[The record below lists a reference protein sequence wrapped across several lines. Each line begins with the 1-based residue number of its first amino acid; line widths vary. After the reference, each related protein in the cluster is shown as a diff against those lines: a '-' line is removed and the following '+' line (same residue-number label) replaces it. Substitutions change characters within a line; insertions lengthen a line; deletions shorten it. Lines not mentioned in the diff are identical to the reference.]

1 MATISI
7 TAMKNV
13 TPFDLIQLPT
23 ERLVLRPLKSTDAQ
37 ALFDVY
43 SDPKVMRHW
52 SGAAW
57 DSLEQ
62 AQQKIVQYD
71 KALREN
77 ESIGLGIFNIHTN
90 TVIGTCSLFQLDQQC
105 RRAEIGYG
113 MASTSWG
120 KGYMHEALTALIKFG
135 FDVLDLNRIEADID
149 PRNLASLRSVER
161 LGFIK
166 EGYLRERWIV
176 EGEVSDTSLYGLLR
190 SDWLGTSKP
199 G

>member
-1 MATISI
+1 
-7 TAMKNV
+7 MKNV
-13 TPFDLIQLPT
+13 SAFNLIQLQT
-23 ERLVLRPLKSTDAQ
+23 ERLLLRPLVLTDAQ
-37 ALFDVY
+37 ALFDIY

-57 DSLEQ
+57 NSLQQ

-77 ESIGLGIFNIHTN
+77 ESIGLGIVNAHTN
-90 TVIGTCSLFQLDQQC
+90 TVIGTCSLFQLDEQC

-113 MASTSWG
+113 MASSSWG
-120 KGYMHEALTALIKFG
+120 KGYMHEALTTLINFG
-135 FDVLDLNRIEADID
+135 FEKLNLNRIEADID

-166 EGYLRERWIV
+166 EGHLRERWIV
-176 EGEVSDTSLYGLLR
+176 EGEVSDTSLCGLLR
-190 SDWLGTSKP
+190 RDWFANSRSETSRF
-199 G
+199 